1 LANAVHA
8 VVSAFPTWDR
18 ALPGDARTG
27 AKGQRGK
34 PTYQA
39 VHLDDIFVDSL
50 SALADG
56 IGTTLEQLA
65 EAQST
70 GSVEVFLAV
79 RDASLMV
86 NAFLSTL
93 NRAEVG
99 YVTFLGRDDAGGR
112 RLKIFCVDPSHDLD
126 ERLQQAKAAIFFS
139 GTLLPM
145 DYHRRLLAAQDDDTS
160 LYVQSSFDHR
170 RQQVLIGSDLSARY
184 AQRGPELYAHI
195 AAYLTRLT
203 DARPGNYLVFLP
215 SYVMMDEVA
224 AVLDRVIDGKTTVI
238 LQVPG
243 MREADR
249 ERFVDRF
256 RGPHA
261 AGRSLIG
268 LCVLGGIFG
277 ESIDLP
283 GESLVGV
290 VVVGTGMPRSS
301 AEREVIRNYFD
312 AKGDKGFAFAYTY
325 PGLNKV
331 LQAAGRLIRTETDH
345 GIVLLLD
352 DRFLEADL
360 QEAFP
365 KEWKNVQTCTVNT
378 MTGLLAD

>member
-1 LANAVHA
+1 
-8 VVSAFPTWDR
+8 
-18 ALPGDARTG
+18 
-27 AKGQRGK
+27 
-34 PTYQA
+34 
-39 VHLDDIFVDSL
+39 
-50 SALADG
+50 
-56 IGTTLEQLA
+56 
-65 EAQST
+65 
-70 GSVEVFLAV
+70 
-79 RDASLMV
+79 
-86 NAFLSTL
+86 
-93 NRAEVG
+93 
-99 YVTFLGRDDAGGR
+99 
-112 RLKIFCVDPSHDLD
+112 
-126 ERLQQAKAAIFFS
+126 
-139 GTLLPM
+139 
-145 DYHRRLLAAQDDDTS
+145 
-160 LYVQSSFDHR
+160 
-170 RQQVLIGSDLSARY
+170 
-184 AQRGPELYAHI
+184 
-195 AAYLTRLT
+195 
-203 DARPGNYLVFLP
+203 
-215 SYVMMDEVA
+215 MMDEVA
-224 AVLDRVIDGKTTVI
+224 AVLDRVVDGKTTVI
-238 LQVPG
+238 LQVPS